1 MPQLIDC
8 LSIRN
13 QLLERLNLAL
23 HTIEDTICLAIVQ
36 VEGDQASD
44 VYVRN
49 KERLCE
55 QMGVKSLIVKL
66 PSTVTQKELEQT
78 IIHLANDQTVH
89 GLMLQ
94 LPLPPGLNAQA
105 AIDLIP
111 AVKDVDGLTTASQGV
126 LFTNQLDQG
135 LQPCTPLGVLEIL
148 KAEGVELAGKHVV
161 VIGRSQLF
169 GNSMAQLLMRHDAT
183 VTLTHSKTK
192 DLRAFTQQA
201 DLVITAIGKP
211 HFIDHTYFDG
221 RTKYVIDVGMTL
233 VDGKLTGDVYLETLK
248 RVVPYATPTPRGTG
262 ALTTTMLLMNTYK
275 AYCLQKGMAYDV

>member
-1 MPQLIDC
+1 MLQLIDC

-13 QLLERLNLAL
+13 QLLERLNLAI

-36 VEGDQASD
+36 VEGDKASD
-44 VYVRN
+44 VYVCN

-66 PSTVTQKELEQT
+66 PGTATQKELEQT
-78 IIHLANDQTVH
+78 ITNLANDQTVH

-94 LPLPPGLNAQA
+94 LPLPAGLNAQP

-111 AVKDVDGLTTASQGV
+111 PHKDVDGLTTVSQGL
-126 LFTNQLDQG
+126 LFTNQLKQS

-148 KAEGVELAGKHVV
+148 KAEGVDLTGKHAV

-183 VTLTHSKTK
+183 VTLAHSKTK
-192 DLRAFTQQA
+192 DLRSLTQQA
-201 DLVITAIGKP
+201 DIVISAVGKP
-211 HFIDHTYFDG
+211 CFIDDTYFNG
-221 RTKYVIDVGMTL
+221 HTQYVIDVGMTL
-233 VDGKLTGDVYLETLK
+233 VDGKLTGDVDLEK
-248 RVVPYATPTPRGTG
+248 IKEVVSYATPTPRGTG
-262 ALTTTMLLMNTYK
+262 ALTTTMLLMNTLK
-275 AYCLQKGMAYDV
+275 AYQIQHREG